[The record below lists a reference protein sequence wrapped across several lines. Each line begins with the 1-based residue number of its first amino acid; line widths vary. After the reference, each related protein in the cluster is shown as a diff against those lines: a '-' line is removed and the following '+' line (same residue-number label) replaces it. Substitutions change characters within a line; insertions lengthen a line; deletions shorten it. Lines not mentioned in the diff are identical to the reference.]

1 MGCCSD
7 AGKNEKIEMKQ
18 ERAAAKIL
26 VVTKYRKGIEKSEL
40 SLAAL

>member
-1 MGCCSD
+1 MI
-7 AGKNEKIEMKQ
+7 KMKQ